1 MKRPIFIARQA
12 AQPSGIIGSIVAAV
26 MGRETDATNDEAIA
40 MLAPMPG
47 ETIIDIG
54 TGNGRALP
62 KIAAL
67 TVTGLV
73 SGVDHSP
80 LMCARARRHCRA
92 LFAEGRVRIE
102 TAESGRLPFS
112 DGEFDAALSVHTI
125 YFWENVE
132 AQFIEIARIL
142 KPAGRLV
149 LGFRASGE
157 PGADDFPKEVYR
169 FCSDA
174 EVTAFAHA
182 AGFTLQKVLKS
193 FVHGGATTLMRLG
206 K

>member
-12 AQPSGIIGSIVAAV
+12 AQPSGIVGSIVAAV

-40 MLAPMPG
+40 MLAPMQG
-47 ETIIDIG
+47 ETAIDIG

-62 KIAAL
+62 KIATL
-67 TVTGLV
+67 TVTSLV
-73 SGVDHSP
+73 SGVDHSS

-92 LFAEGRVRIE
+92 LIAEGRVRIE
-102 TAESGRLPFS
+102 IADSGRLPFP

-132 AQFIEIARIL
+132 TQLLEIARVL

-149 LGFRASGE
+149 LGFRTN
-157 PGADDFPKEVYR
+157 GALGANDFPKEVYR
-169 FCSDA
+169 FRSEA
-174 EVTAFAHA
+174 EVAGFARA
-182 AGFTLQKVLKS
+182 AGFTVQKISKELA
-193 FVHGGATTLMRLG
+193 HDGATTLMRLV